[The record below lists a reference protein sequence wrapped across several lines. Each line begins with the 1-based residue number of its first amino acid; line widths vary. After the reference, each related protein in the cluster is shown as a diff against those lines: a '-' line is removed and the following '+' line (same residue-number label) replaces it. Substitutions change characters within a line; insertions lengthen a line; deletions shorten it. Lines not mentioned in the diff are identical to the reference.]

1 VPDNAPGDMDRLAR
15 RFFSLSGLVP
25 LGAFLVLHVV
35 TNARALRGDAA
46 FLAAA
51 RTYDSIP
58 ALPLVEALFVFAP
71 LVFHGA
77 LGVWLVVTRRSFEP
91 PVPYPRGVRI
101 AMRATGVLT
110 LAFLAM
116 HLPELR
122 FRQPGTRPSGGE
134 LLTVLA
140 SDMSSTWHG
149 VPWRGVVYL
158 AAAGCVAFHFAA
170 GLWGFFVRSR
180 SPGRVSTAAA
190 WVAGAVGAVLWAL
203 LANVVVLHATGAR
216 LFGRARDDAPQGS
229 AADPCPPPLDPTQP
243 HPPTQ

>member
-1 VPDNAPGDMDRLAR
+1 MDRLAR

-25 LGAFLVLHVV
+25 LGAFLVIHVV
-35 TNARALRGDAA
+35 TNARAIRGDAA
-46 FLAAA
+46 FLAAT
-51 RTYDSIP
+51 RTFESVP
-58 ALPLVEALFVFAP
+58 ALPLIEALFVFAP
-71 LVFHGA
+71 LVLHGA
-77 LGVWLVVTRRSFEP
+77 LGLWLILTRRSFEP
-91 PVPYPRGVRI
+91 AAPYPRGVRL

-122 FRQPGTRPSGGE
+122 FRQPGIRPSGGE

-149 VPWRGVVYL
+149 IPWRGVVYL

-170 GLWGFFVRSR
+170 GLWGFFARPR
-180 SPGRVSTAAA
+180 RAGRVNAAAA

-216 LFGRARDDAPQGS
+216 LFRGARDDAPQSS
-229 AADPCPPPLDPTQP
+229 AADCPQK
-243 HPPTQ
+243 